1 MHFKPARCLAINTC
15 TAAILLA
22 LASMAYASEPI
33 EALESA
39 ESAESSEPQEAGQSA
54 SPATAPGQDV
64 TDLSKVVV
72 EAKGPPRRTTGGA
85 LGGRKDLDTPFSL
98 STVTAE
104 DIQERQA
111 YSLISVFAHDA
122 GVSRAAGSDY
132 NGWASRLIVR
142 GLPIDFDDSIKI
154 NGVPGGFLFGVNL
167 PIEDMDSVQLLKGSS
182 GFMYGFSA
190 PGGIVNYRT
199 KQPTPYKLFNVD
211 VGFRSDS
218 LFSQHVDLSG
228 PLASNG
234 RLGYRLNVSREHGTT
249 YSDSDVDRKALALT
263 LNGRITDNLAWTV
276 DVLGQLNDTSRP
288 SPYYTITTTSGLNPS
303 GQPFAPYVGDK
314 LPPALS
320 GKTNPASDQSHIS
333 NKFHYL
339 TAGMYWEIQ
348 PDWNLHINASTS
360 RSTFRLSQEYMYLMN
375 REGDYQNDTFDGLN
389 IYSADFGQ
397 ALLQGKFRTGFIEH
411 QPVVG
416 VSWQRR
422 TGNNGRTNYYPGTVR
437 RNQSNIYA
445 PERLVWSPF
454 PGEPTDGL
462 SSVTTQRAAFI
473 SDTLNF
479 GEKWSFLAG
488 VRYTEYSQM
497 YSASRQLDPEG
508 IYVLHSYKWYEKKVT
523 TPTAALMFKPN
534 EGTTVYAS
542 YVESLQQGSTVGNT
556 YFNEGELLNP
566 LLSKQYEL
574 GFKYESA
581 SWNASAAAF
590 RIDRGAGYG
599 RNIGQIKDIYV
610 QDGVHRYDGLEF
622 AGTVI
627 LGDSLRLGGSL
638 QYLDATYLQMSANEP
653 RIGYEVEG
661 AAKHM
666 ASVNIG
672 YEVPWLEGLSVHADA
687 KYFGETTVN
696 NFLVNV
702 GGVSTVRAVKAAG
715 YTVFNAGGSYRTTIA
730 ERPVTFRAQV
740 LNLFDRN
747 YWQGGYFNFAI
758 GAPRT
763 LALNVQMDF

>member
-1 MHFKPARCLAINTC
+1 M
-15 TAAILLA
+15 
-22 LASMAYASEPI
+22 ASMAHAGQ
-33 EALESA
+33 A
-39 ESAESSEPQEAGQSA
+39 QEAEQD
-54 SPATAPGQDV
+54 APTTTKKEDV
-64 TDLSKVVV
+64 TDLTGVVV

-111 YSLISVFAHDA
+111 YSLVSVFAHDA

-142 GLPIDFDDSIKI
+142 GLPIDFDESIKI

-199 KQPTPYKLFNVD
+199 KQPTPYELFNVD

-228 PLASNG
+228 PLASDG

-288 SPYYTITTTSGLNPS
+288 SPYYTVMTVDGVTPGGLPYS
-303 GQPFAPYVGDK
+303 PYVGDK

-320 GKTNPASDQSHIS
+320 GETNPASNQSHIS

-339 TAGMYWEIQ
+339 TAGMYWEIK
-348 PDWNLHINASTS
+348 PDWNLHLNASTS
-360 RSTFRLSQEYMYLMN
+360 RSTFRLSQEYMYFLN
-375 REGDYQNDTFDGLN
+375 REGDYQNETFDGLN
-389 IYSADFGQ
+389 IFSADFGQ

-422 TGNNGRTNYYPGTVR
+422 TGNIGRTNYYPGSVR
-437 RNQSNIYA
+437 LNQSNIYA

-462 SSVTTQRAAFI
+462 ASVTTQRAAFI

-488 VRYTEYSQM
+488 LRYTDYSQM
-497 YSASRQLDPEG
+497 YSAWTRRQLDPEG
-508 IYVLHSYKWYEKKVT
+508 IYVLHSYDWYKKNST

-534 EGTTVYAS
+534 EGTTIYAS

-556 YFNEGELLNP
+556 YFNEGDLLDP

-599 RNIGQIKDIYV
+599 RNIGEAKPIYV
-610 QDGVHRYDGLEF
+610 QDGIHRYDGLEV
-622 AGTVI
+622 AGTAM
-627 LGDSLRLGGSL
+627 LGDSLRIGGSL
-638 QYLDATYLQMSANEP
+638 QYIDGTYLDMAPNEP
-653 RIGYEVEG
+653 RIGAEVEG
-661 AAKHM
+661 VAKHM
-666 ASVNIG
+666 ASANIS
-672 YEVPWLEGLSVHADA
+672 YEVPWAEGLSVQADA

-696 NFLVNV
+696 NFVIKV
-702 GGVSTVRAVKAAG
+702 AGVDTLRTVTAAG